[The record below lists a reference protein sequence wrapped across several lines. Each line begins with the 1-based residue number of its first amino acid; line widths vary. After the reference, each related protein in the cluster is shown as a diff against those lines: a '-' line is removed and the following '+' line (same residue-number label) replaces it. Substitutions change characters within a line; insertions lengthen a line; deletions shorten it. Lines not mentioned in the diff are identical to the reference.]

1 MDGTP
6 LPEAQKPRGLRAL
19 YAWILKA
26 ASGPRAWTALACV
39 AFAEAI
45 FLPIPPDI
53 LLLPMMLADRRRAF
67 HLGLWCAFWSV
78 AGGLFGY
85 AVGAMFWNTAGVWLV
100 QLFHI
105 PLHEVDNLRLQYAQH
120 SYWIVA
126 QALLPIPYTIVTIAS
141 GLAGVPVFLFVV
153 YSAAAR
159 SLRFVLLE
167 GTLVYFFG
175 AKAKEL
181 LDKYLEIAMVIF
193 LGLILAVMAYRYL

>member
-1 MDGTP
+1 MSDI
-6 LPEAQKPRGLRAL
+6 AQKPRGLRAL
-19 YAWILKA
+19 YTWTLKA

-67 HLGLWCAFWSV
+67 HLGLWCTFWSV

-85 AVGAMFWNTAGVWLV
+85 AVGAMFWNTIGVWLV
-100 QLFHI
+100 QLLHI

-141 GLAGVPVFLFVV
+141 GLAGVPIFLFVA
-153 YSAAAR
+153 YSAVAR

-167 GTLVYFFG
+167 GALVYFLG

-181 LDKYLEIAMVIF
+181 LDKYLETAMVIF
-193 LGLILAVMAYRYL
+193 LGLILAAIAFRYL